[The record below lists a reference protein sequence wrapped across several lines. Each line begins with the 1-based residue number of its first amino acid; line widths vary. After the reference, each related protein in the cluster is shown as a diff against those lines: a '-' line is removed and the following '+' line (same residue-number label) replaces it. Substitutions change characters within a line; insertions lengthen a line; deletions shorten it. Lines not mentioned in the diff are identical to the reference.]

1 MHFQHHLSTWAHW
14 NPGELSNLLK
24 PLRYLSCTSPHPCQ
38 FHCSG
43 MWPEQSSL
51 VRRCPGDRREQL
63 KVRGSESGGGCSAL
77 LSTLAYGLI
86 SWVKTRAVPCSS
98 PTFPLTAHR
107 CPPQRVEQTEGT
119 EPAPGTGVCRH
130 PPPEG
135 PAQPRSAGWKPLPG
149 TPSAPVGPS
158 AGLLHGSSFRRPL
171 PGAHYPHLTPG
182 QGHRLPTGP
191 CPLSPLRPLHP
202 AAPSGL
208 FPHRAAALA
217 AFHFLEHTSRLW
229 LRLGIVVLSGMFT
242 ASHPS
247 VLLQI
252 SPHRML
258 LAAQSVVGPS
268 CPSLTTGISSSHLC
282 SGLFVPCLLV
292 GCPTCPLG
300 CEFH

>member
-1 MHFQHHLSTWAHW
+1 M
-14 NPGELSNLLK
+14 
-24 PLRYLSCTSPHPCQ
+24 
-38 FHCSG
+38 
-43 MWPEQSSL
+43 
-51 VRRCPGDRREQL
+51 
-63 KVRGSESGGGCSAL
+63 
-77 LSTLAYGLI
+77 
-86 SWVKTRAVPCSS
+86 
-98 PTFPLTAHR
+98 
-107 CPPQRVEQTEGT
+107 QT
-119 EPAPGTGVCRH
+119 PAPRR
-130 PPPEG
+130 PS
-135 PAQPRSAGWKPLPG
+135 PAQECWPG
-149 TPSAPVGPS
+149 AAPWHSLRVGPS

-182 QGHRLPTGP
+182 QAHRLPTGP
-191 CPLSPLRPLHP
+191 CPLSPLHPLSTQQSP
-202 AAPSGL
+202 GL

-229 LRLGIVVLSGMFT
+229 LRLGIDLLSEMFT

-258 LAAQSVVGPS
+258 LAAQSTVGPS